1 MSIHSQSHSDNS
13 PWRAALRRLRENHL
27 AVGGLI
33 FLMLLCLVCVA
44 GPVASP
50 YHQSQQNLK
59 LQASA
64 PSSAHWMGTDALG
77 RDVATRVF
85 YGGRVS
91 LLVGLVATGVAVL
104 IGVTYGLVSGLCGG
118 RMDAAMMRLVDILYA
133 FPFLAFVILL
143 NAILGKNE
151 AVQNLTNKMQGMLSH
166 IPGVGSALEDIG
178 FNASFVILFVGIGAV
193 EWLTMARVVR
203 GQTLSLKK
211 QEFITA
217 ARSYGARAPR
227 ILFRHLLPNVLGPA
241 IIYASLTVPG
251 VMLLEAT
258 LSFLGLG
265 IQPPAASWGVLILD
279 GSAQIENAPWLLF
292 FPGGFFALTLLAL
305 NFLGD
310 GLRDALDPKSAR

>member
-1 MSIHSQSHSDNS
+1 MSGTPHHVNS
-13 PWRAALRRLRENHL
+13 PWRTALRRLRQNLL
-27 AVGGLI
+27 AVGGFLFLLI
-33 FLMLLCLVCVA
+33 LGILCVA
-44 GPVASP
+44 GPMVSP
-50 YHQSQQNLK
+50 YKQSQQDLK
-59 LQASA
+59 KQASA
-64 PSSAHWMGTDALG
+64 PGAEHWMGTDALG

-85 YGGRVS
+85 FGGRVS
-91 LLVGLVATGVAVL
+91 LLVGFVATGVAVL
-104 IGVTYGLVSGLCGG
+104 IGVTYGLVSGLSGG
-118 RMDAAMMRLVDILYA
+118 RVDAAMMRVVDILYA

-151 AVQNLTNKMQGMLSH
+151 TIISFTDKLLEWLSV
-166 IPGVGSALEDIG
+166 IPGLGGALEDIG
-178 FNASFVILFVGIGAV
+178 FNASFVILFAGIGAV

-203 GQTLSLKK
+203 GQTLALKK

-217 ARSYGARAPR
+217 ARSYGARSPR
-227 ILFRHLLPNVLGPA
+227 ILFRHVLPNVLGPA

-310 GLRDALDPKSAR
+310 GLRDALDPKSVR